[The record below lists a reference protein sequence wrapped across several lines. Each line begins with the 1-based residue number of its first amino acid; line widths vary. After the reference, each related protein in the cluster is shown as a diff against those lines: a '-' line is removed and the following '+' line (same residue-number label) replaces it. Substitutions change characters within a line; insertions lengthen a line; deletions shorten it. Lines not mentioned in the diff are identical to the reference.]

1 MFSVF
6 SIEVKKIKWL
16 PLLLTVLVIPL
27 LATSFGTFNYMGN
40 RAMLT
45 HEWESLFTQIALFY
59 FSFFYVPLIAI
70 IVALLWQVEHKAGL
84 NLIRLSSAKHS
95 QFIFAK
101 CFLALAFVVIAQIFF
116 FSCFYMAGRIVC
128 GFGDLDFSLYF
139 YYFFASIFLAI
150 PAVFVF
156 SALSIRM
163 KSLGGVTLLSVA
175 VTMFGFLGCAQQF
188 IPMIENAFALNTL
201 AYEMNHFARFTIKD
215 SFVVLGFALAESL
228 IAYTFA
234 QRRLKYE

>member
-16 PLLLTVLVIPL
+16 PLLLAILVVPL
-27 LATSFGTFNYMGN
+27 LATCFGTFNYMGN

-45 HEWESLFTQIALFY
+45 HEWESLFTQISLFY
-59 FSFFYVPLIAI
+59 FSFFYVPLIAM

-84 NLIRLSSAKHS
+84 NFIRLSSAKHS
-95 QFIFAK
+95 WFIFAK
-101 CFLALAFVVIAQIFF
+101 CILALTLIVIAQIFF
-116 FSCFYMAGRIVC
+116 LSCFYLAGRFVC
-128 GFGDLDFSLYF
+128 GFGDLDFSLYL
-139 YYFFASIFLAI
+139 YYFLASILLAR
-150 PAVFVF
+150 PAVFIF

-175 VTMFGFLGCAQQF
+175 LSMFGFLACAQQF

-201 AYEMNHFARFTIKD
+201 AYEMNHFARFTIQD
-215 SFVVLGFALAESL
+215 SLVVFGFALAKSL
-228 IAYTFA
+228 IAYVFA
-234 QRRLKYE
+234 RRSLKYE

>member
-16 PLLLTVLVIPL
+16 PLILAILVVPL

-40 RAMLT
+40 RAILT
-45 HEWESLFTQIALFY
+45 HQWESLFTQIALFY

-84 NLIRLSSAKHS
+84 NFIRLSSAKHS

-101 CFLALAFVVIAQIFF
+101 CFLALAFVLIAQIFF
-116 FSCFYMAGRIVC
+116 FSWFFLAGRFVC
-128 GFGDLDFSLYF
+128 GFGGLDFSLYF
-139 YYFFASIFLAI
+139 YYFFASILLAI
-150 PAVFVF
+150 PAVFIF

-175 VTMFGFLGCAQQF
+175 LSMFGFLACAQQF

-228 IAYTFA
+228 IAYVFA
-234 QRRLKYE
+234 RRSLKYE

>member
-16 PLLLTVLVIPL
+16 PLLLAILVVPL

-40 RAMLT
+40 RSALT
-45 HEWESLFTQIALFY
+45 HQWESLFTQIALFY

-70 IVALLWQVEHKAGL
+70 IGALLWQVEHKAGL
-84 NLIRLSSAKHS
+84 NFIRLSSAKHS

-101 CFLALAFVVIAQIFF
+101 CILALAFVVIAQIFF
-116 FSCFYMAGRIVC
+116 FSCFYLAGRFVC
-128 GFGDLDFSLYF
+128 GFGNLDFSLYF

-175 VTMFGFLGCAQQF
+175 LSMFGFLACAQQF
-188 IPMIENAFALNTL
+188 IPIIENAFALNTL
-201 AYEMNHFARFTIKD
+201 AYEMNHFARFTLKD
-215 SFVVLGFALAESL
+215 SFVVLGIALAESL
-228 IAYTFA
+228 IAYVFA
-234 QRRLKYE
+234 RRSLKYE

>member
-6 SIEVKKIKWL
+6 SIEVKKIKWF
-16 PLLLTVLVIPL
+16 PLLLAVLVIPL

-84 NLIRLSSAKHS
+84 NFIRLSSAKHS
-95 QFIFAK
+95 QFIFSK

-116 FSCFYMAGRIVC
+116 FSCFFLAGRFIC

-175 VTMFGFLGCAQQF
+175 LSMFGFLACAQQF
-188 IPMIENAFALNTL
+188 IPIIENAFALNTL

>member
-6 SIEVKKIKWL
+6 SIEVKKIRWL
-16 PLLLTVLVIPL
+16 PLLLAILVVPL
-27 LATSFGTFNYMGN
+27 LATCFGTFNYMGN

-84 NLIRLSSAKHS
+84 NFIRLSSTKHS

-101 CFLALAFVVIAQIFF
+101 CFLALAFVLIAQIFF
-116 FSCFYMAGRIVC
+116 FSCFFLTGRFVC
-128 GFGDLDFSLYF
+128 GFGGLDFSLYF
-139 YYFFASIFLAI
+139 YYFFASILLAI

-175 VTMFGFLGCAQQF
+175 LTMVGFLTSAQQI
-188 IPMIENAFALNTL
+188 IPFIENAFALNTL
-201 AYEMNHFARFTIKD
+201 AYEMNHFARFTIQD
-215 SFVVLGFALAESL
+215 SLVVLGFAAAES
-228 IAYTFA
+228 IFGYGFA

>member
-16 PLLLTVLVIPL
+16 PLLLAILVVPL

-40 RAMLT
+40 RAILT

-84 NLIRLSSAKHS
+84 NFIRLSSAKHRR
-95 QFIFAK
+95 FIFAK

-116 FSCFYMAGRIVC
+116 FSCFFMAGRFVC
-128 GFGDLDFSLYF
+128 GFGGINLSLYF
-139 YYFFASIFLAI
+139 YYFFASILLAI

-175 VTMFGFLGCAQQF
+175 LTMVGFLTCTQQI
-188 IPMIENAFALNTL
+188 IPIIENAFALNTL
-201 AYEMNHFARFTIKD
+201 AYEMNHFAQFTIKD
-215 SFVVLGFALAESL
+215 SIIVLGFALAESL
-228 IAYTFA
+228 IAYLFA
-234 QRRLKYE
+234 RRSLKYE

>member
-6 SIEVKKIKWL
+6 SIEVKKIRWL
-16 PLLLTVLVIPL
+16 PLLLAILVVPL

-45 HEWESLFTQIALFY
+45 HQWESLFTQIALFY

-84 NLIRLSSAKHS
+84 NFIRLSSAKYS

-101 CFLALAFVVIAQIFF
+101 CFLALTLIVIAQIFF
-116 FSCFYMAGRIVC
+116 FSCFFLAGRFVC
-128 GFGDLDFSLYF
+128 GFGDLDFTLYL
-139 YYFFASIFLAI
+139 YYFLASILLAI

-175 VTMFGFLGCAQQF
+175 LTKVGFLTCAQQI
-188 IPMIENAFALNTL
+188 IPIIENAFALNTL
-201 AYEMNHFARFTIKD
+201 AYEMNHFARFTMQD
-215 SFVVLGFALAESL
+215 SLVVIGFAAAES
-228 IAYTFA
+228 IFGYGFA

>member
-1 MFSVF
+1 MFSVI

-16 PLLLTVLVIPL
+16 PLLLTILVVPL

-40 RAMLT
+40 RAILT

-84 NLIRLSSAKHS
+84 NFIRLSSAKHS

-101 CFLALAFVVIAQIFF
+101 CFLALAFVLIAQIFF
-116 FSCFYMAGRIVC
+116 FSCFFLAGRFVC
-128 GFGDLDFSLYF
+128 GFGGLNFSLYF

-175 VTMFGFLGCAQQF
+175 LSMFGFLACAQQF
-188 IPMIENAFALNTL
+188 IPIIENAFALNTL
-201 AYEMNHFARFTIKD
+201 AYEMNHFARFAIKD

-228 IAYTFA
+228 IAYVFA
-234 QRRLKYE
+234 RRSLKYE

>member
-1 MFSVF
+1 MISVF

-16 PLLLTVLVIPL
+16 PLILAILVVPL

-40 RAMLT
+40 RGMLT
-45 HEWESLFTQIALFY
+45 HEWESLFTQISLFY

-84 NLIRLSSAKHS
+84 NFIRLSSAKHS

-101 CFLALAFVVIAQIFF
+101 SLLALFLIVIAQIFF
-116 FSCFYMAGRIVC
+116 FACFFMAGRYIC
-128 GFGDLDFSLYF
+128 GFGEIDFSLYF
-139 YYFFASIFLAI
+139 YYFFASILLAI

-175 VTMFGFLGCAQQF
+175 VTMAGFMACAQQ
-188 IPMIENAFALNTL
+188 IVPMIENVFALNTL
-201 AYEMNHFARFTIKD
+201 AYEMNHFARFTIQD
-215 SFVVLGFALAESL
+215 SLVVIGFASVESILAY
-228 IAYTFA
+228 AFA

>member
-16 PLLLTVLVIPL
+16 PLILAILVVPL

-40 RAMLT
+40 RAILT

-84 NLIRLSSAKHS
+84 NFIRLSSAKHS

-101 CFLALAFVVIAQIFF
+101 CFLALAFVFIAQIFF
-116 FSCFYMAGRIVC
+116 FSCFFLAGRFVC
-128 GFGDLDFSLYF
+128 GFSDLDFSLYF

-150 PAVFVF
+150 PAVFIF

-175 VTMFGFLGCAQQF
+175 LSMFGFLACAQQF

-201 AYEMNHFARFTIKD
+201 AYEMNHFARFTIQD
-215 SFVVLGFALAESL
+215 SIVVFGFALAESL
-228 IAYTFA
+228 IAYVFA
-234 QRRLKYE
+234 RRSLKYE

>member
-6 SIEVKKIKWL
+6 SIEVKKIRWL
-16 PLLLTVLVIPL
+16 PLLLAILVVPL

-45 HEWESLFTQIALFY
+45 HEWESLFTQISLFY
-59 FSFFYVPLIAI
+59 FSFFYVPLIAM

-84 NLIRLSSAKHS
+84 NFIRLSSAKHR

-101 CFLALAFVVIAQIFF
+101 SLLALFLIVIAQIFF
-116 FSCFYMAGRIVC
+116 FACFYLAARFVC

-139 YYFFASIFLAI
+139 YYFFASILLAI
-150 PAVFVF
+150 PAVFIF

-175 VTMFGFLGCAQQF
+175 VTMAGFITCAQQ
-188 IPMIENAFALNTL
+188 IVPMIENVFALNTL

-228 IAYTFA
+228 IAYVFA
-234 QRRLKYE
+234 RRSLKYE

>member
-16 PLLLTVLVIPL
+16 PLLLAILVVPL

-40 RAMLT
+40 RAILT

-84 NLIRLSSAKHS
+84 NFIRLSSAKHS

-101 CFLALAFVVIAQIFF
+101 CFVALGLVALAQIFF
-116 FSCFYMAGRIVC
+116 FACFYLAGRFVC
-128 GFGDLDFSLYF
+128 GFGDLDFTLYL
-139 YYFFASIFLAI
+139 YYFLASILLAI
-150 PAVFVF
+150 PAVFIF

-175 VTMFGFLGCAQQF
+175 LSMFGFLACAQQF

-228 IAYTFA
+228 IAYVFA
-234 QRRLKYE
+234 RRSLKYE

>member
-16 PLLLTVLVIPL
+16 PLLLAILVVPL

-40 RAMLT
+40 RAILT
-45 HEWESLFTQIALFY
+45 HEWESLFTQTALFY

-84 NLIRLSSAKHS
+84 NFIRLSSAKHS
-95 QFIFAK
+95 RFIFAK
-101 CFLALAFVVIAQIFF
+101 CFLALAFVVLAQIFIF
-116 FSCFYMAGRIVC
+116 ACFYLAGRFVC
-128 GFGDLDFSLYF
+128 GFGDLDFTLYF
-139 YYFFASIFLAI
+139 YYFFASILLAI
-150 PAVFVF
+150 PAVFIF

-175 VTMFGFLGCAQQF
+175 LSMFGFLACAQQF

-228 IAYTFA
+228 IAYVFA
-234 QRRLKYE
+234 RRSLKYE

>member
-16 PLLLTVLVIPL
+16 PLLIAILVIPL

-40 RAMLT
+40 RAILT
-45 HEWESLFTQIALFY
+45 HEWESLFTQISLFY

-84 NLIRLSSAKHS
+84 NFIRLSSSKHS

-101 CFLALAFVVIAQIFF
+101 CFLTLLLIVIAQIFF
-116 FSCFYMAGRIVC
+116 FSCFFLAGRFIC
-128 GFGDLDFSLYF
+128 GFGGLNFSLYF
-139 YYFFASIFLAI
+139 YYFFASILLAI

-156 SALSIRM
+156 SALSISM
-163 KSLGGVTLLSVA
+163 KSLGAATLVSVA
-175 VTMFGFLGCAQQF
+175 VTVAGFMACAQQI
-188 IPMIENAFALNTL
+188 IPVIEKAFALNTL
-201 AYEMNHFARFTIKD
+201 AYEMNHFARFTIQD
-215 SFVVLGFALAESL
+215 SLVVLGFAIAESIL
-228 IAYTFA
+228 AYAFA
-234 QRRLKYE
+234 ERSLKYE

>member
-16 PLLLTVLVIPL
+16 PLLLTILVVPL
-27 LATSFGTFNYMGN
+27 LATCFGTFNYMGN

-84 NLIRLSSAKHS
+84 NFIRLSSAKHS

-101 CFLALAFVVIAQIFF
+101 CFLALALILIAQVFF
-116 FSCFYMAGRIVC
+116 FCCFILSGRFVC
-128 GFGDLDFSLYF
+128 GFGTVDFSLYL
-139 YYFFASIFLAI
+139 YYFSASILLAI
-150 PAVFVF
+150 PAVFIF

-175 VTMFGFLGCAQQF
+175 LTMVGFLTCAQQI
-188 IPMIENAFALNTL
+188 IPMIENIFALNTL
-201 AYEMNHFARFTIKD
+201 AYEMNHFARFTIQD
-215 SFVVLGFALAESL
+215 SLVVLGLAAAES
-228 IAYTFA
+228 IFGYGFA

>member
-16 PLLLTVLVIPL
+16 HLLLAVLVIPL

-40 RAMLT
+40 RSALT
-45 HEWESLFTQIALFY
+45 HQWESLFTQIALFY

-84 NLIRLSSAKHS
+84 NYIRLSSAKHS

-128 GFGDLDFSLYF
+128 GFDDLDFSLYF
-139 YYFFASIFLAI
+139 YYFFASILLAI

-175 VTMFGFLGCAQQF
+175 LSMFGFLACAQQF
-188 IPMIENAFALNTL
+188 IPIIENAFALNTL

-228 IAYTFA
+228 IAYVFA
-234 QRRLKYE
+234 RRSLKYE

>member
-6 SIEVKKIKWL
+6 SIEVKKIKWF
-16 PLLLTVLVIPL
+16 PLLLAVLVIPL

-40 RAMLT
+40 RSALT
-45 HEWESLFTQIALFY
+45 HEWESLFTQISLFY

-84 NLIRLSSAKHS
+84 NFIRLSTAKYS
-95 QFIFAK
+95 RFIFAK
-101 CFLALAFVVIAQIFF
+101 SLLAFFLIVIAQIFF
-116 FSCFYMAGRIVC
+116 LSCFYLAGRFIC

-139 YYFFASIFLAI
+139 YYFFASILLAI
-150 PAVFVF
+150 PAVFIF

-163 KSLGGVTLLSVA
+163 KSLGGVTLLSA
-175 VTMFGFLGCAQQF
+175 ALSMFGFLACAQQF

-215 SFVVLGFALAESL
+215 SFVVFGFALAESL
-228 IAYTFA
+228 IAYVFA
-234 QRRLKYE
+234 RRTLKYE

>member
-6 SIEVKKIKWL
+6 SMEVKKIKWL
-16 PLLLTVLVIPL
+16 LLLLAILVVPL
-27 LATSFGTFNYMGN
+27 LATSFGTFNYMSN

-45 HEWESLFTQIALFY
+45 HEWESLFTQISLFY

-84 NLIRLSSAKHS
+84 NFIRLSTAKHGR
-95 QFIFAK
+95 FIFAK
-101 CFLALAFVVIAQIFF
+101 CFLALLLIVIAQIFF
-116 FSCFYMAGRIVC
+116 FSCFYLAGRFVC
-128 GFGDLDFSLYF
+128 GFGELDFTLYL
-139 YYFFASIFLAI
+139 YYFLASILLAM
-150 PAVFVF
+150 PAIFIF

-175 VTMFGFLGCAQQF
+175 MTMLGFLACAQQF
-188 IPMIENAFALNTL
+188 IPVIENVFALNTL
-201 AYEMNHFARFTIKD
+201 AYEMNHFARFTTQD
-215 SFVVLGFALAESL
+215 ALVVLGFAFAESL

>member
-16 PLLLTVLVIPL
+16 PLLLAILVVPL

-45 HEWESLFTQIALFY
+45 NEWESLFTQIALFY

-84 NLIRLSSAKHS
+84 NFIRLSSAKHS
-95 QFIFAK
+95 RFIFAK
-101 CFLALAFVVIAQIFF
+101 CFLALALILIAQIFF
-116 FSCFYMAGRIVC
+116 FSCFFLTGRFVC
-128 GFGDLDFSLYF
+128 GFGGLDFSLYF
-139 YYFFASIFLAI
+139 YYFFASILLAI

-175 VTMFGFLGCAQQF
+175 LTMVGFLTSAQQI
-188 IPMIENAFALNTL
+188 IPFIENAFALNTL
-201 AYEMNHFARFTIKD
+201 AYEMNHFARFTIQD
-215 SFVVLGFALAESL
+215 SLVVLGFAAAES
-228 IAYTFA
+228 IFGYGFA

>member
-6 SIEVKKIKWL
+6 SIEVKKIKWF
-16 PLLLTVLVIPL
+16 PLLLAVLVIPL

-40 RAMLT
+40 RSALT
-45 HEWESLFTQIALFY
+45 HQWESLFTQIALFY

-84 NLIRLSSAKHS
+84 NFIRLSSAKHS
-95 QFIFAK
+95 QFFFAK
-101 CFLALAFVVIAQIFF
+101 CILALAFVLIAQIFF
-116 FSCFYMAGRIVC
+116 FSCFYLAGRFVC

-175 VTMFGFLGCAQQF
+175 LSMFGFLACAQQF

>member
-16 PLLLTVLVIPL
+16 PLLLAILIVPL

-40 RAMLT
+40 RGMLT

-59 FSFFYVPLIAI
+59 FSFFYVPLIAM

-84 NLIRLSSAKHS
+84 NFIRLSGAKHS

-101 CFLALAFVVIAQIFF
+101 CFVALTLIVIAQIFF
-116 FSCFYMAGRIVC
+116 FSCFFLAGRFVC

-139 YYFFASIFLAI
+139 YYFFASILLAI

-175 VTMFGFLGCAQQF
+175 LSMFGFLACAQQI

-201 AYEMNHFARFTIKD
+201 AYEMNHFARFTMQD
-215 SFVVLGFALAESL
+215 SIIVLGFALAESL
-228 IAYTFA
+228 IAYVFA
-234 QRRLKYE
+234 RRSLKYE

>member
-16 PLLLTVLVIPL
+16 PLLLAVLIIPL

-84 NLIRLSSAKHS
+84 NFIRLSSAKHS
-95 QFIFAK
+95 QFIFSK
-101 CFLALAFVVIAQIFF
+101 CFLALALIVIAQIFF
-116 FSCFYMAGRIVC
+116 FSCFFLAGRFVC

-175 VTMFGFLGCAQQF
+175 LSMFGFLACAQQF

-215 SFVVLGFALAESL
+215 SFIVLGFALAESL
-228 IAYTFA
+228 IAYVFA
-234 QRRLKYE
+234 RRSLKYE

>member
-16 PLLLTVLVIPL
+16 PLLLAILVVPL

-40 RAMLT
+40 RAALT
-45 HEWESLFTQIALFY
+45 HEWESLFTQISLFY

-84 NLIRLSSAKHS
+84 NFIRLSTAKYS
-95 QFIFAK
+95 RFIFAK
-101 CFLALAFVVIAQIFF
+101 SLLACFLIVIAQIFF
-116 FSCFYMAGRIVC
+116 FSCFYLAGRFVC
-128 GFGDLDFSLYF
+128 GFGNLDFSLYF
-139 YYFFASIFLAI
+139 YYFFASILLAI

-175 VTMFGFLGCAQQF
+175 LSMFGFLACAQQF

-201 AYEMNHFARFTIKD
+201 AYEMNHFARFTIRD
-215 SFVVLGFALAESL
+215 SLIVLGFALAESL
-228 IAYTFA
+228 IAYVFA
-234 QRRLKYE
+234 RRSLKYE

>member
-16 PLLLTVLVIPL
+16 PLLLAVLVIPL

-40 RAMLT
+40 RAILT

-59 FSFFYVPLIAI
+59 FSFFYMPLIAI

-84 NLIRLSSAKHS
+84 NFIRLSSAKHS

-101 CFLALAFVVIAQIFF
+101 CFLALAFVLIAQIFF
-116 FSCFYMAGRIVC
+116 FSCFYLAGRFVC
-128 GFGDLDFSLYF
+128 GFGGLNFSLYF

-175 VTMFGFLGCAQQF
+175 LSMFGFLACAQQF

-201 AYEMNHFARFTIKD
+201 AYEMNHFARFTIQD
-215 SFVVLGFALAESL
+215 SLVVFGFALAESL
-228 IAYTFA
+228 IAYVFA
-234 QRRLKYE
+234 RRSLKYE

>member
-6 SIEVKKIKWL
+6 SIEVKKIRWL
-16 PLLLTVLVIPL
+16 PLLLAILVVPL

-45 HEWESLFTQIALFY
+45 HEWESLFTQISLFY
-59 FSFFYVPLIAI
+59 FSFFYVPLIAM

-84 NLIRLSSAKHS
+84 NFIRLSSAKHR

-101 CFLALAFVVIAQIFF
+101 SLLALFLIVIAQIFF
-116 FSCFYMAGRIVC
+116 FACFYLAGRFVC
-128 GFGDLDFSLYF
+128 GFGSVDFTLYL
-139 YYFFASIFLAI
+139 YYFIASILLAI
-150 PAVFVF
+150 PAVFIF

-175 VTMFGFLGCAQQF
+175 LTMAGFMACAQQ
-188 IPMIENAFALNTL
+188 IVPMIENAFALNTL
-201 AYEMNHFARFTIKD
+201 AYEMNHFARFTMQD
-215 SFVVLGFALAESL
+215 SLVVIGFAFTESILGYAFAE
-228 IAYTFA
+228 
-234 QRRLKYE
+234 RRLKYE

>member
-6 SIEVKKIKWL
+6 SIEVKKIRWL
-16 PLLLTVLVIPL
+16 PLLLAILVVPL

-84 NLIRLSSAKHS
+84 NFIRLSSEKHS

-101 CFLALAFVVIAQIFF
+101 CFLALAFVLIAQIFF
-116 FSCFYMAGRIVC
+116 FSCFFLAGRFVC

-139 YYFFASIFLAI
+139 YYFFASILLAI

-175 VTMFGFLGCAQQF
+175 LTMVGFLTCAQQI
-188 IPMIENAFALNTL
+188 IPFIENAFALNTL
-201 AYEMNHFARFTIKD
+201 AYEMNHFARFTIQD
-215 SFVVLGFALAESL
+215 SLVVLGFAAAEC
-228 IAYTFA
+228 IFGYGFA
-234 QRRLKYE
+234 QRRLKCE

>member
-16 PLLLTVLVIPL
+16 PLLLAVLVIPL

-40 RAMLT
+40 RAILT

-59 FSFFYVPLIAI
+59 FSFFYMPLIAI

-84 NLIRLSSAKHS
+84 NFIRLSSAKHS

-101 CFLALAFVVIAQIFF
+101 CFLALAFVLIAQIFF
-116 FSCFYMAGRIVC
+116 FSCFYLAGRFVC
-128 GFGDLDFSLYF
+128 GFGGLNFSLYF

-175 VTMFGFLGCAQQF
+175 LSMFGFLACAQQF
-188 IPMIENAFALNTL
+188 IPMIENAFTLNTL
-201 AYEMNHFARFTIKD
+201 AYEMNHFARFTIQD
-215 SFVVLGFALAESL
+215 SLVVFGFALAESL
-228 IAYTFA
+228 IAYVFA
-234 QRRLKYE
+234 RRSLKYE

>member
-16 PLLLTVLVIPL
+16 PLLLTILVVPL
-27 LATSFGTFNYMGN
+27 LATCFGTFNYMGN

-45 HEWESLFTQIALFY
+45 HEWESLFTQVALFY

-84 NLIRLSSAKHS
+84 NFIRLSSAKHS
-95 QFIFAK
+95 RFIFAK
-101 CFLALAFVVIAQIFF
+101 CFLALALILIAQIFF
-116 FSCFYMAGRIVC
+116 FSCFFLAGRFVC
-128 GFGDLDFSLYF
+128 GFGGLNFSLYF
-139 YYFFASIFLAI
+139 YYFFASILLAI

-156 SALSIRM
+156 SALSISM

-175 VTMFGFLGCAQQF
+175 LTMVGFLTCAQQI
-188 IPMIENAFALNTL
+188 IPMIENIFALNTL
-201 AYEMNHFARFTIKD
+201 AYEMNHFARFTIQD
-215 SFVVLGFALAESL
+215 SLVVFLFAAAESIFGYGFA
-228 IAYTFA
+228 
-234 QRRLKYE
+234 QHRLKYE

>member
-16 PLLLTVLVIPL
+16 PLLLAILVVPL

-45 HEWESLFTQIALFY
+45 HQWESLFTQIALFY

-84 NLIRLSSAKHS
+84 NFIRLSSAKHS

-101 CFLALAFVVIAQIFF
+101 CFLALVLVAFAQIFF
-116 FSCFYMAGRIVC
+116 FTCFYLAGRFVC
-128 GFGDLDFSLYF
+128 GFGGLNFSLYF

-175 VTMFGFLGCAQQF
+175 LSMFGFLACAQQF

-228 IAYTFA
+228 IAYVFA
-234 QRRLKYE
+234 RRSLKYE

>member
-16 PLLLTVLVIPL
+16 PLLLAILVVPL

-40 RAMLT
+40 RGALT
-45 HEWESLFTQIALFY
+45 HEWESLFTQISLFY

-84 NLIRLSSAKHS
+84 NFIRLSSAKHS

-101 CFLALAFVVIAQIFF
+101 CFVALALVVIAQVLFF
-116 FSCFYMAGRIVC
+116 ACFYMTGRFVC
-128 GFGDLDFSLYF
+128 SFGDLDFSLYL
-139 YYFFASIFLAI
+139 YYFFASILFSI
-150 PAVFVF
+150 PAIFIF
-156 SALSIRM
+156 SALSIYM
-163 KSLGGVTLLSVA
+163 KSLGGVTLFSVA
-175 VTMFGFLGCAQQF
+175 VTVAGFLACAQQ
-188 IPMIENAFALNTL
+188 IVPVIENAFALNTL
-201 AYEMNHFARFTIKD
+201 AYEMNHFARFTMQD
-215 SFVVLGFALAESL
+215 SIVVLGFAFAESL
-228 IAYTFA
+228 ISYAFA

>member
-1 MFSVF
+1 MFSVI

-16 PLLLTVLVIPL
+16 PLLLTILVVPL

-40 RAMLT
+40 RAILT

-84 NLIRLSSAKHS
+84 NFIRLSSAKHS

-101 CFLALAFVVIAQIFF
+101 CFLALAFVLIAQIFF
-116 FSCFYMAGRIVC
+116 FSCFFLAGRFVC
-128 GFGDLDFSLYF
+128 GFGGLNFSLYF

-175 VTMFGFLGCAQQF
+175 LSMFGFLACAQQF

-201 AYEMNHFARFTIKD
+201 AYEMNHFARFTIQD
-215 SFVVLGFALAESL
+215 SIIVLGFALAESL
-228 IAYTFA
+228 IAYVFA
-234 QRRLKYE
+234 RRSLKYE

>member
-6 SIEVKKIKWL
+6 SIEVKKIRWL
-16 PLLLTVLVIPL
+16 PLLLAILVVPL
-27 LATSFGTFNYMGN
+27 LATCFGTFNYMGN

-45 HEWESLFTQIALFY
+45 NEWESLFTQIALFY

-84 NLIRLSSAKHS
+84 NFIRLSSAKHS

-101 CFLALAFVVIAQIFF
+101 CFLALALILIAQIFF
-116 FSCFYMAGRIVC
+116 FSCFFLAGRFVC
-128 GFGDLDFSLYF
+128 GFGTVDFSLYL
-139 YYFFASIFLAI
+139 YYFFASILLAI

-175 VTMFGFLGCAQQF
+175 LTMVGFLTCAQQI
-188 IPMIENAFALNTL
+188 IPFIENAFALNTM
-201 AYEMNHFARFTIKD
+201 AYEMNHFARFTIQD
-215 SFVVLGFALAESL
+215 SLVVLGFAAAES
-228 IAYTFA
+228 IFGYGFA
-234 QRRLKYE
+234 QHRLKYE

>member
-16 PLLLTVLVIPL
+16 PLLLTILVVPL
-27 LATSFGTFNYMGN
+27 LATCFGTFNYMGN

-84 NLIRLSSAKHS
+84 NFIRLSSAKHS

-101 CFLALAFVVIAQIFF
+101 CFLALALILIAQIFF
-116 FSCFYMAGRIVC
+116 FSCFFLAGRFVC
-128 GFGDLDFSLYF
+128 GFGTVDFSLYL
-139 YYFFASIFLAI
+139 YYFIASILLAI
-150 PAVFVF
+150 PAVFIF

-175 VTMFGFLGCAQQF
+175 LTMIGFLTCAQQI
-188 IPMIENAFALNTL
+188 IPMIEYIFALNTL
-201 AYEMNHFARFTIKD
+201 AYEMNHFAQFTVQD
-215 SFVVLGFALAESL
+215 SLVVFLFAALESL
-228 IAYTFA
+228 IAYAFA